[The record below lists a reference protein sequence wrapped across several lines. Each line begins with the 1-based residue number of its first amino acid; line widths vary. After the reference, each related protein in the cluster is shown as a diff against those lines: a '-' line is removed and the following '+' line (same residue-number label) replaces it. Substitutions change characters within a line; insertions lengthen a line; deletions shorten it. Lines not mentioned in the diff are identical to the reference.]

1 MRVPDNLPIDGELK
15 EDLQRRIREV
25 NTFLNYARTEMVKMQ
40 KEIERLGKVSGD
52 GVLQNGPNG
61 IILR

>member
-40 KEIERLGKVSGD
+40 KEIERLGKVRGD